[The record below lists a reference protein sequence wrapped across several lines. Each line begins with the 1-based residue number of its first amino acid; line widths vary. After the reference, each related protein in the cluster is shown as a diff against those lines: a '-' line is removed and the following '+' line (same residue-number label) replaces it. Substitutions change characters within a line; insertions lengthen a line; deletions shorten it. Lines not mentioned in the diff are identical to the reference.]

1 MKYTTLLLCLL
12 GLVSLSG
19 QKPTLILP
27 VGHMDAIT
35 CLNYSNDG
43 QYIVSGSKDRTI
55 KVWTAEGRLLRNFP
69 SHETE
74 VVDAFFSPDGQY
86 VISRSDSNLYIWNL
100 NGNLHWKST
109 CLSPPASNSFTDYD
123 PIQFSPDGQ
132 SLLSIDADTVPYL
145 LDLKQLTKKE
155 LPGLGRFSLAFSPD
169 GQQIIAND
177 AQNIQ
182 LYDRS
187 SEQIKEIQVDNAA
200 AYISPSFKVLF
211 KDDKKITIVFAD
223 EQLYLS
229 LDEPEL
235 FKPYFTS
242 TEENL
247 FERFSDSYLKEKGT
261 DKDGNTAFKIIGTQI
276 YFSSTGGPRQGPTI
290 FRWVNL
296 LFNPQKTVL
305 AFSNSKSISLMFMED
320 NTSTSWMELDSKTG
334 DPLPVN
340 PIEFSTDGQQLALLF
355 DQQLGIY
362 DLENKQLS
370 SLNQLPK
377 VSSSFPYANWPVAFT
392 FHPQQ
397 KEMLIGDESGGIH
410 LYNHQGQRL
419 RSIGNQ
425 NLRQPYS
432 IGENANGVL
441 EVYFYEEENKGYY
454 SNSWYYID
462 SLSRVVYDLE
472 DSHVIQNDSVY
483 KTDVLIKQ
491 QNNYVNQGLGL
502 SIKSSADFGYDDVPG
517 SAPFMNPGAGTIVME
532 SLNDSIPNLSF
543 RPEPSISDLGL
554 VQGKYLLTGTF
565 MEPPILW
572 DFGCI
577 TSTKHPPFPK
587 DKYAFPEM
595 TPLLACRL
603 DTLEQLPPR
612 TRFLDF
618 SDKKPL
624 VLHKEKDEL
633 VIEDYRGVNMY
644 VERQKKNFQLLNV
657 ENNTSIDF
665 IGHEFKTLGATL
677 INDDQFV
684 ISWSEDRSCK
694 IWDAT
699 TGKELLTLFWVNE
712 KDWVVIAPNGLF
724 DASPGMMDFLYYTVE
739 NEIIELE
746 QLKARYYEPGLLP
759 KTLAYSEER
768 IRQVDQ
774 LDVLPLYPE
783 IVNPQIKNNTLSF
796 QLKARNGGVGQTS
809 IFINGKEVIQDANPP
824 QDNAQRSA
832 DIDIDLGPYNNYFR
846 STPGSTNVISIRTY
860 NEAGW
865 LKSQA
870 LNLEYKRSAPNK
882 RGRASSSSDESWK
895 ANLDPKLYVISVGTS
910 NYTGTTLDLKYA
922 DQDATMIAKAM
933 NYVGGALFNSGDSL
947 EVHCLSTANATS
959 TGLEETNVI
968 WEFAE
973 KKNIEATFKSIKEK
987 AKAED
992 VIVVYM
998 SGHGVTYGSAEQA
1011 QFYYL
1016 TQGIASEDLSDPS
1029 IRDAYTISSEELT
1042 QWIND
1047 IPALKQVLIIDAC
1060 NSGKVVESM
1069 TSGNKAL
1076 NSGQIRALDRMKDR
1090 TGMFILS
1097 GSASDKVSYEASEYG
1112 QGLLTY
1118 ALLQGMLGVATR
1130 KDATGND
1137 MVDVME
1143 LFQHARNSVPELAAS
1158 IRGIQTPMLG
1168 FPSQGASFDIGIL
1181 DDVAKSKIPIGNKKP
1196 VMIRSVFI
1204 NELTLLDDLELARL
1218 LEIEFREEGEEG
1230 ADADL
1235 IYVDVNEYPQAY
1247 RLGALYKPGTEDIDI
1262 RVNLFQGKKLIKE
1275 LTIRPTDNP
1284 KRLVKTIV
1292 REVKKALR

>member
-1 MKYTTLLLCLL
+1 MKYTILLFCLL

-86 VISRSDSNLYIWNL
+86 VISRSDSFLYIWNF

-145 LDLKQLTKKE
+145 LDINQLTKKE

-177 AQNIQ
+177 TQNIQ
-182 LYDRS
+182 LYNRRS
-187 SEQIKEIQVDNAA
+187 GQIKEIQVDNAA

-211 KDDKKITIVFAD
+211 KDDKNIAIIFAD
-223 EQLYLS
+223 EQVYLS

-235 FKPYFTS
+235 FKPYFIS
-242 TEENL
+242 TETNL
-247 FERFSDSYLKEKGT
+247 FERFSESYLNEKGT
-261 DKDGNTAFKIIGTQI
+261 DEDGNIAFEKTEHMVT
-276 YFSSTGGPRQGPTI
+276 FFSTGGPMQGPTI

-305 AFSNSKSISLMFMED
+305 AFSNSKSISLMSMED
-320 NTSTSWMELDSKTG
+320 SISTSWMELDSKTG
-334 DPLPVN
+334 DLLPVN

-362 DLENKQLS
+362 DLENKQLT

-377 VSSSFPYANWPVAFT
+377 VSSSFPYGNWPQAFA
-392 FHPQQ
+392 FDPEK
-397 KEMLIGDESGGIH
+397 KEMLLGTETGSISIYDYEGKLIK
-410 LYNHQGQRL
+410 Q
-419 RSIGNQ
+419 IGNQ
-425 NLRQPYS
+425 TVKQPFAVTEGA
-432 IGENANGVL
+432 GEQL
-441 EVYFYEEENKGYY
+441 EFYFYEGDDR
-454 SNSWYYID
+454 WYFVD
-462 SLSRVVYDLE
+462 SLLKTVYDLE
-472 DSHVIQNDSVY
+472 DSHIISNDSVY
-483 KTDVLIKQ
+483 KDKVSFKR
-491 QNNYVNQGLGL
+491 QNNYIDRALKLEIN
-502 SIKSSADFGYDDVPG
+502 SSADWGYDDIPG
-517 SAPFMNPGAGTIVME
+517 AALYINPGAGTIIME

-554 VQGKYLLTGTF
+554 VQGKYLLSGTF

-577 TSTKHPPFPK
+577 TRTNHPPLPE
-587 DKYAFPEM
+587 DKYAFPEI
-595 TPLLACRL
+595 TPLLVCRL

-657 ENNTSIDF
+657 ENNTSVDF
-665 IGHEFKTLGATL
+665 VGHEFKTLGATL

-809 IFINGKEVIQDANPP
+809 VFINGKEVIQDANPP
-824 QDNAQRSA
+824 QDNAQRA
-832 DIDIDLGPYNNYFR
+832 TDIDIDLDPFNNYFL
-846 STPGSTNVISIRTY
+846 STPNSTNIISIRTY

-870 LNLEYKRSAPNK
+870 LDIEYKLSAPNTK
-882 RGRASSSSDESWK
+882 GRASSSSDESWK
-895 ANLDPKLYVISVGTS
+895 ADLDPKLYVISVGTS
-910 NYTGTTLDLKYA
+910 NYTGSTLDLKYA

-933 NYVGGALFNSGDSL
+933 NYVGGALFSSGDSL
-947 EVHCLSTANATS
+947 EVHCLSTANATA
-959 TGLEETNVI
+959 TGLEETDVI

-1029 IRDAYTISSEELT
+1029 IREAYTISSEELT
-1042 QWIND
+1042 AWIND

-1069 TSGNKAL
+1069 TSGSKAL

-1230 ADADL
+1230 ANADL

-1247 RLGALYKPGTEDIDI
+1247 RLGALYKPGNEAIDI

-1292 REVKKALR
+1292 REVKRALR

>member
-1 MKYTTLLLCLL
+1 MKYYKTLLF
-12 GLVSLSG
+12 SLFLTTMMVA

-74 VVDAFFSPDGQY
+74 VVDAFFSPDDRY
-86 VISRSDSNLYIWNL
+86 VISRSDSFLYIWNF
-100 NGNLHWKST
+100 NGSLIWKST

-145 LDLKQLTKKE
+145 LDINQLTKKE

-177 AQNIQ
+177 TQNIQ
-182 LYDRS
+182 LYNRRS
-187 SEQIKEIQVDNAA
+187 GQIKEIQVDNAA

-211 KDDKKITIVFAD
+211 KDDKNIAIVFAD
-223 EQLYLS
+223 EQVYLS

-235 FKPYFTS
+235 FKPYFIS
-242 TEENL
+242 TETNL
-247 FERFSDSYLKEKGT
+247 FERFSESYLNEKGT
-261 DKDGNTAFKIIGTQI
+261 DEDGNIAFEKTEHMVT
-276 YFSSTGGPRQGPTI
+276 FFSTGGPARGPTI
-290 FRWVNL
+290 FRWANL
-296 LFNPQKTVL
+296 LLNPQQTVL
-305 AFSNSKSISLMFMED
+305 AFSNSKKYSLLFIED
-320 NTSTSWMELDSKTG
+320 DIMTSTMQLDPQTG
-334 DPLPVN
+334 DRLPGN
-340 PIEFSTDGQQLALLF
+340 PIEFSSDGQHLALLHG
-355 DQQLGIY
+355 QHLALY
-362 DLENKQLS
+362 DFEKMSVNLFYD
-370 SLNQLPK
+370 LPK
-377 VSSSFPYANWPVAFT
+377 VSSSFPYGNWPQAFA
-392 FHPQQ
+392 FDPKK
-397 KEMLIGDESGGIH
+397 KEMLLGSETGGINIYDYEGT
-410 LYNHQGQRL
+410 LIKE
-419 RSIGNQ
+419 IGNQ
-425 NLRQPYS
+425 SVQKPFSVSEASNKQLVFSFYDGDDRMYS
-432 IGENANGVL
+432 V
-441 EVYFYEEENKGYY
+441 
-454 SNSWYYID
+454 D
-462 SLSRVVYDLE
+462 SLLSIAYDLE
-472 DSHVIQNDSVY
+472 DSHVVSSDSVQKDMAYTRIQNNDYSELLEVGV
-483 KTDVLIKQ
+483 T
-491 QNNYVNQGLGL
+491 
-502 SIKSSADFGYDDVPG
+502 STAAFGYDDIPG
-517 SAPFMNPGAGTIVME
+517 AAPYMVTGAGTV
-532 SLNDSIPNLSF
+532 SVYSDNPSIPSF
-543 RPEPSISDLGL
+543 SFQAYASNSDLCFA
-554 VQGKYLLTGTF
+554 QGKYLLTSSF
-565 MEPPILW
+565 REQPVLW
-572 DFGCI
+572 DFGCL
-577 TSTKHPPFPK
+577 TKVEYK
-587 DKYAFPEM
+587 
-595 TPLLACRL
+595 PLTQYSYPDMALSNPCRL
-603 DTLEQLPPR
+603 DTLDQLPPR
-612 TRFLDF
+612 TIFLD
-618 SDKKPL
+618 SSEDKPL

-657 ENNTSIDF
+657 ENNTSVDF
-665 IGHEFKTLGATL
+665 VGHEFKTLGATL

-809 IFINGKEVIQDANPP
+809 VFINGKEVIQDANPP
-824 QDNAQRSA
+824 QDNAQRA
-832 DIDIDLGPYNNYFR
+832 TDIDIDLDPFNNYFL
-846 STPGSTNVISIRTY
+846 STPNSTNIISIRTY

-870 LNLEYKRSAPNK
+870 LDIEYKLSAPNTK
-882 RGRASSSSDESWK
+882 GRASSSSDESWK
-895 ANLDPKLYVISVGTS
+895 ADLDPKLYVISVGTS
-910 NYTGTTLDLKYA
+910 NYTGSTLDLKYA

-933 NYVGGALFNSGDSL
+933 NYVGGALFSSGDSL
-947 EVHCLSTANATS
+947 EVHCLSTANATA
-959 TGLEETNVI
+959 TGLEETDVI

-1029 IRDAYTISSEELT
+1029 IREAYTISSEELT
-1042 QWIND
+1042 AWIND

-1069 TSGNKAL
+1069 TSGSKAL

-1230 ADADL
+1230 ANADL

-1247 RLGALYKPGTEDIDI
+1247 RLGALYKPGNEAIDI

-1292 REVKKALR
+1292 REVKRALR